1 MVSECIATFVANAG
15 VCYKA
20 SPILHAGYGRTD
32 QFAILVEIHMMR
44 NLRFLAVVFITLLA
58 PGTRNTLAQ
67 TVDARK
73 ALEAAAKAMGTTNLK
88 SIQFTAEGFSSKV
101 GEQYDLTTDWP
112 HFEVTEYTRA
122 IDFDAK
128 FMRLDYNQKQGSYP
142 ANGYAPVPEE
152 HVTNILSGTY
162 AWDMKGDTPVP
173 FTRLYLDGM
182 PSGELRQLE
191 MILTPHG
198 FIKAA
203 LAATDAI
210 AIRQPI
216 VGPSDFGLSMFGQW
230 VTIVSFHYGKYRVNG
245 TINDHNL
252 VEFTGTWIANPV
264 YGDMPYEMRYT
275 QYKDYNGVMFPGL
288 IHVHQGDPRIN
299 TAENYFQV
307 YIKNV
312 QPNVAV
318 SKIAVPEVV
327 RAAKLDPVRVET
339 RKLADHVW
347 LLGGGPM
354 GSVLVE
360 FKDFAAVVEA
370 PQNEARSLAVIDEV
384 HKLVSGKMIRFV
396 VNTNHHMAYAGGL
409 RTYFSQGTEV
419 VTHQSNRD
427 YYVGILF
434 SPFPRTVDPDHM
446 TIFNPMY
453 MISRRPPQIDT
464 VGGTTTVGKYVI
476 SDDERQLQVWHVQDM
491 AYEVGETYLKIP
503 GPSLARGNHSA
514 DMLMVYLPKEKIL
527 INADLYV
534 PPEPGAKSTPPT
546 AGMRTLNLNMK
557 KLGLDVAQHVSI
569 AGPRVGT
576 NDEFVELLGNGQ

>member
-1 MVSECIATFVANAG
+1 
-15 VCYKA
+15 
-20 SPILHAGYGRTD
+20 
-32 QFAILVEIHMMR
+32 
-44 NLRFLAVVFITLLA
+44 
-58 PGTRNTLAQ
+58 
-67 TVDARK
+67 VDARK
-73 ALEAAAKAMGTTNLK
+73 AIEAAAKAMGTTNLK
-88 SIQFTAEGFSSKV
+88 SIQFTAEGFLSKV

-112 HFEVTEYTRA
+112 HFDVAEYTRT

-128 FMRLDYNQKQGSYP
+128 YMRLDYNQKQGNYP
-142 ANGYAPVPEE
+142 TNGYAPVPEE
-152 HVTNILSGTY
+152 HVTNILSGNFV
-162 AWDMKGDTPVP
+162 WDMKGETPVP

-182 PSGELRQLE
+182 PYADLRQLE
-191 MILTPHG
+191 MVLTPHG

-203 LAATDAI
+203 LAASDAT

-245 TINDHNL
+245 TINDKNL

-275 QYKDYNGVMFPGL
+275 QYKEYNGVMFPGL

-307 YIKNV
+307 YIKDV
-312 QPNVAV
+312 QPNVV
-318 SKIAVPEVV
+318 VNKIPVPDVV
-327 RAAKLDPVRVET
+327 RTAKLDSVKVDT
-339 RKLADHVW
+339 QKLADHVW

-354 GSVLVE
+354 NSVLVE
-360 FKDFAAVVEA
+360 FKNFVAVVEA
-370 PQNEARSLAVIDEV
+370 PQNEARSLAVMEEI
-384 HKLVSGKMIRFV
+384 HKLVPGKMIQYV

-409 RTYFSQGTEV
+409 RTYFSQGTTV
-419 VTHQSNRD
+419 VTHQTNRD

-434 SPFPRTVDPDHM
+434 SPFPRTVDPDRM

-453 MISRRPPQIDT
+453 MISRRPPPIET
-464 VGGTTTVGKYVI
+464 VGGTTMIGKYVI

-491 AYEVGETYLKIP
+491 AYEVGESYLKIP

-534 PPEPGAKSTPPT
+534 PPEAGAKPTPPT

-557 KLGLDVAQHVSI
+557 KLNLDVAQHVSI
-569 AGPRVGT
+569 VGQRVGS
-576 NDEFVELLGNGQ
+576 NDEFVKLIGNAQ

>member
-1 MVSECIATFVANAG
+1 MT
-15 VCYKA
+15 
-20 SPILHAGYGRTD
+20 
-32 QFAILVEIHMMR
+32 R
-44 NLRFLAVVFITLLA
+44 NFWFLAVLFVALIT
-58 PGTRNTLAQ
+58 PGARTTSAQ
-67 TVDARK
+67 AVDARK

-88 SIQFTAEGFSSKV
+88 SIQFTAEGFLSKV

-112 HFEVTEYTRA
+112 HFDVTEYTRT

-128 FMRLDYNQKQGSYP
+128 YMRLDYNQKQGNYP
-142 ANGYAPVPEE
+142 TNGYPPVSEE
-152 HVTNILSGTY
+152 HVTNILSGNF

-182 PSGELRQLE
+182 PYADLRQLE
-191 MILTPHG
+191 MVLTPHG

-203 LAATDAI
+203 LAATDAT

-245 TINDHNL
+245 TINDKNL

-307 YIKNV
+307 YIKDV
-312 QPNVAV
+312 QPNVV
-318 SKIAVPEVV
+318 VNKIPVPEVV
-327 RAAKLDPVRVET
+327 RTAKLDPVKVDSQ
-339 RKLADHVW
+339 KLADHVW

-354 GSVLVE
+354 NSVLVE
-360 FKDFAAVVEA
+360 FKDFVAVVEA
-370 PQNEARSLAVIDEV
+370 PQNEARSLAVMEEV
-384 HKLVSGKMIRFV
+384 HKLVPGKMIRYV

-409 RTYFSQGTEV
+409 RTYFSQGTTV

-427 YYVGILF
+427 YYIEILF
-434 SPFPRTVDPDHM
+434 SPFPRTVDPDRM

-453 MISRRPPQIDT
+453 MISRRPPPIET
-464 VGGTTTVGKYVI
+464 VGGTTMIGKYVV
-476 SDDERQLQVWHVQDM
+476 SDDERQMQIWHVQDM
-491 AYEVGETYLKIP
+491 AYEVGESYLKIP

-514 DMLMVYLPKEKIL
+514 DMLMVYLPTEKIL

-534 PPEPGAKSTPPT
+534 PPEPGAKPSAPT
-546 AGMRTLNLNMK
+546 AGMRTLYLNMK
-557 KLGLDVAQHVSI
+557 KLDLDVAQHVSI
-569 AGPRVGT
+569 VGPRVGS
-576 NDEFVELLGNGQ
+576 NDEFVKLVGNAQ

>member
-1 MVSECIATFVANAG
+1 M
-15 VCYKA
+15 K
-20 SPILHAGYGRTD
+20 
-32 QFAILVEIHMMR
+32 R
-44 NLRFLAVVFITLLA
+44 NLWFLAVLFVALVT
-58 PGTRNTLAQ
+58 PGARTTSAQ
-67 TVDARK
+67 AVDARK

-88 SIQFTAEGFSSKV
+88 SIQFTAEGFLSKV

-112 HFEVTEYTRA
+112 HFDVTEYTRA

-128 FMRLDYNQKQGSYP
+128 YMRLDYNQKQGNYP
-142 ANGYAPVPEE
+142 TNGYAPVPQE
-152 HVTNILSGTY
+152 HVTNILSGNFV
-162 AWDMKGDTPVP
+162 WDMKGDTPVP

-182 PSGELRQLE
+182 PYSDLRQLE
-191 MILTPHG
+191 MVLTPHG

-203 LAATDAI
+203 LASTDAT
-210 AIRQPI
+210 AITQPI
-216 VGPSDFGLSMFGQW
+216 VGPSDFGLSMFGHW

-245 TINDHNL
+245 TINDKNL
-252 VEFTGTWIANPV
+252 VEFTGTWISNPV

-307 YIKNV
+307 YIKDV

-318 SKIAVPEVV
+318 NKIPVPDVV
-327 RAAKLDPVRVET
+327 KTAKLDPVKVDT

-347 LLGGGPM
+347 LIGGGPM
-354 GSVLVE
+354 NSVLVE
-360 FKDFAAVVEA
+360 FKDFVAVVEA

-384 HKLVSGKMIRFV
+384 HKLVPGKMIQYV
-396 VNTNHHMAYAGGL
+396 VNTNHHMEYAGGL
-409 RTYFSQGTEV
+409 RTYFSQGTTV
-419 VTHQSNRD
+419 VTHQTNRD

-434 SPFPRTVDPDHM
+434 SPFPRTVDPDRM

-453 MISRRPPQIDT
+453 MISRRPPPIET
-464 VGGTTTVGKYVI
+464 VGGTTMIGKYVV

-514 DMLMVYLPKEKIL
+514 DMLMAYLPKEKIL

-534 PPEPGAKSTPPT
+534 PPEAGANPTPPT
-546 AGMRTLNLNMK
+546 AGMRTLYLNMK
-557 KLGLDVAQHVSI
+557 KLDLDVAQHVSI
-569 AGPRVGT
+569 VGPRVGS
-576 NDEFVELLGNGQ
+576 NDEFVKLVGNAQ